1 MLSHLQWLVFAY
13 RLDQWAFLLVGL
25 LLLILVDCCYIK
37 RHYRP
42 RQRWFVVVM
51 VLALMVVSQLGTLVI
66 ESVER
71 NRAQVLLQSI
81 ATTYATELEWL
92 GHHNIH
98 PATPPTDS
106 RYLAMIERQ
115 KRWRSRNPEIQRVYT
130 MRLVNDRAAVELVD
144 ADAESDSNG
153 ETESPVAPRWGIGKV
168 APQVTTPMRIAL
180 TGRAA
185 ADHHPTWGSS
195 GSRMSVFAPLYH
207 PNGGV
212 DGVLAV
218 NVDSGEYIR
227 KLLWS
232 RLMTLIFGY
241 TLCGALLTAN
251 CIQIMLSNSEARQRM
266 METVQE
272 YAAKLE
278 DRHLELAAAYE
289 SAHSASLAKGEFLA
303 NMSHEIRTPL
313 NGIIGLTELM
323 LQSDLQAEQRKPLE
337 LVYTSA
343 EALLRVLNDVLDLS
357 KIEAK
362 RLTLSAHPF
371 DLRHMVGDAI
381 RLFAPQAHS
390 KQIELSLRVM
400 PNVPS
405 VLVSDENRIRQVL
418 TNLLGNAAK
427 FTEGG
432 EIAVVVSVTEQTGNR
447 LRVHFSVRDTGIGIP
462 QDKLHDIFEPFR
474 QADGSTTRLY
484 GGTGLGLTIS
494 KRLVSLMGGE
504 LSVTSQPGQGSTFTF
519 SVVCEGVDEAQAA
532 EVDLNQITL
541 ENVRVLVVDDNETN
555 RLILDELLQSWQVA
569 TTLLPSGEKAVEEFQ
584 RASQCDQPYHVVL
597 LDAQMPGLDGFELA
611 QRIRQLPEARQTK
624 IVMLSSCDV
633 VAQRDWRLGG
643 KLDAFLCKP
652 IKQSELL
659 ETFVKVLEQVPPG
672 LQRTLASDSNDRT
685 VDDIELEP
693 LRILVAED
701 NYVNQQLMLRG
712 LQRAGHQVMLAADG
726 AEAVEVLSR
735 ESVDVVLMDIQMPV
749 MDGYAAAQHIR
760 QAGILSRRGGQVPI
774 IALTA
779 NAFQGDRERCLAAG
793 MDDYAAKPIIF
804 RHLFAKLAKQV
815 PSAIRDKQVSVESTQ
830 ASVAASLIDQQNL
843 LDRIDGDLEFLGF
856 LFEAFDRESR
866 EQFSGLCD
874 AFDRGD
880 LLAAQKLAHTLKGTS
895 ANLGGSQVAEWA
907 RQLEAAA
914 RSGQLEDQ
922 SALLGTLGLGLESMR
937 HELKQLIASPS
948 AAC

>member
-212 DGVLAV
+212 DEVLAV

-659 ETFVKVLEQVPPG
+659 ET
-672 LQRTLASDSNDRT
+672 
-685 VDDIELEP
+685 
-693 LRILVAED
+693 
-701 NYVNQQLMLRG
+701 
-712 LQRAGHQVMLAADG
+712 
-726 AEAVEVLSR
+726 
-735 ESVDVVLMDIQMPV
+735 
-749 MDGYAAAQHIR
+749 
-760 QAGILSRRGGQVPI
+760 
-774 IALTA
+774 
-779 NAFQGDRERCLAAG
+779 
-793 MDDYAAKPIIF
+793 
-804 RHLFAKLAKQV
+804 
-815 PSAIRDKQVSVESTQ
+815 
-830 ASVAASLIDQQNL
+830 
-843 LDRIDGDLEFLGF
+843 
-856 LFEAFDRESR
+856 
-866 EQFSGLCD
+866 
-874 AFDRGD
+874 
-880 LLAAQKLAHTLKGTS
+880 
-895 ANLGGSQVAEWA
+895 
-907 RQLEAAA
+907 
-914 RSGQLEDQ
+914 
-922 SALLGTLGLGLESMR
+922 
-937 HELKQLIASPS
+937 
-948 AAC
+948 